1 MVSPAPPRG
10 AEEQGKERGPGES
23 DHGGQSPA
31 VVALSVQRPVRR
43 TPAIQLL
50 GRMMRRRIAR
60 GSGGHALALGV
71 GLMRGTQSAGAE

>member
-31 VVALSVQRPVRR
+31 VVALSVHRPARR

-50 GRMMRRRIAR
+50 GRMMSRRIAY
-60 GSGGHALALGV
+60 GSSGHALALGGGLV
-71 GLMRGTQSAGAE
+71 GET